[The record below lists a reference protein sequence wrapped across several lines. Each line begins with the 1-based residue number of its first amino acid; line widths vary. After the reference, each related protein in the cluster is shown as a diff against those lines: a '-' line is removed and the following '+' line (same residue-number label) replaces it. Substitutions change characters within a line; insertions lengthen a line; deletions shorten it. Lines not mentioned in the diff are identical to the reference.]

1 MTWQSNREADMFM
14 TVLSFPPSYSSL
26 SAITSYLSA
35 PIHKDS
41 HRDENPV
48 HGEQAWPVVVL
59 RALANLHE
67 GGSTWSGL

>member
-14 TVLSFPPSYSSL
+14 TILSFPPSYSSL
-26 SAITSYLSA
+26 SAISSYLSA

-48 HGEQAWPVVVL
+48 HGEQAWPVSFFVL
-59 RALANLHE
+59 WPTSTKEEALAQA
-67 GGSTWSGL
+67 

>member
-1 MTWQSNREADMFM
+1 MFM

-26 SAITSYLSA
+26 SAISAYLSA

-59 RALANLHE
+59 RALADLHE
-67 GGSTWSGL
+67 GGSTWSGLA